1 MMEITLHNRS
11 SAQSFGSVWTRVDG
25 AEDTHGDTTMSDS
38 ALGDALVIVHPLLA
52 PILEQNI
59 AQELAPAIWRTT
71 TRSAL
76 FTNSRLP
83 LCDLPDTD
91 WRQLL
96 QEGERGEPR
105 LLQLFSARSGPALYF
120 GTVPVPIALEL
131 GRRLGPTHRVLAY
144 YSGPRPSS
152 R

>member
-1 MMEITLHNRS
+1 MN
-11 SAQSFGSVWTRVDG
+11 
-25 AEDTHGDTTMSDS
+25 DS

-52 PILEQNI
+52 PALEQNI

-71 TRSAL
+71 ARSSL
-76 FTNSRLP
+76 YVNSRLP
-83 LCDLPDTD
+83 LCDLTYAE

-96 QEGERGEPR
+96 DESGRGEAQ
-105 LLQLFSARSGPALYF
+105 LLQLFSPRSGPALYF
-120 GTVPVPIALEL
+120 GTAPVPVAIEL

-144 YSGPRPSS
+144 YSGPRPPG